1 MKPRKLIMQGFGP
14 YVEKTELDFS
24 KFEHKGLFLICGDTG
39 AGKTMIFD
47 AICYALYGET
57 SGDYRDE
64 KNLKSEYVDVKAK
77 SFVDFYFEHQGKEY
91 HIYRE
96 PSYQYVNR
104 NGNIT
109 DNAEKVIF
117 YQPDG
122 STIENVKQVDGSKNQ
137 PGAISLL
144 LNINVSQFKQV
155 AMIAQGEFWKLLNAS
170 TTDRTAILRNIFQTG
185 SYKALEFKLKS
196 RMDASDKQKQTIA
209 QTITEAFDDVQVPE
223 DGGRST
229 LADVDQTAVDNAELS
244 SASDVDQTGTETA
257 GVSEPADAKQIE
269 TEDSQPL
276 TTAQKIV
283 DLQEKLR
290 NLSRNQNKK
299 KENIVWNIDDMLV
312 WLDEILQ
319 QDKVQE
325 AGKQV
330 QLKEAEETL
339 RNQQDRLA
347 TARMNNEILTSY
359 AKAKEALALLEEQKD
374 SYADRQA
381 TLERYKQAT
390 YKVKPDYVAWQTKQ
404 AECAQ
409 TRQQIEAG
417 QVRIEA
423 CEKRAAQAD
432 AGVTEAEKMRP
443 EADACQQKI
452 RKIREEE
459 NDYKIREDLKRQAQ
473 DIQAQQAALQRRESA
488 LVTDEQALQNKIQDL
503 LARKQQLDGKPDEL
517 SKEKEI
523 YKDFQGMKD
532 RTDEIA
538 DVEIP
543 AWEAKKQA
551 YHAASDTYTACW
563 DVYEKAKE
571 TYTRADRLYRA
582 NLIGILAQNLSEGD
596 ACPVCGSTHHE
607 QLAPLVEASVT
618 EERWKALR
626 QEEETKQQ
634 EMNAA
639 MNKTTACR
647 ESLQAHETQ
656 LEKDIRGCMKEE
668 FAVKAANLQEL
679 VEAFHG
685 QRTLLMDCLKQREAN
700 VAKLQRSC
708 DQLKETEQTLQS
720 AQGEETTQLAR
731 VRNQLAQEKQEL
743 IAKQAET
750 KAKLEKL
757 ATLQFPDWNTAK
769 DEGNLAMKRL
779 NQINK
784 AIETAAETKRQAEEA
799 KTRALTEVETNRKL
813 IEKQQQDA
821 KQLQDVFEAKLAE
834 YQFMTVEELQAYVVS
849 DVQIQTGEKQIA
861 DYAKSV
867 AEVTAK
873 VNQLETDNHA
883 KELELVDL
891 EALRTEQDTQRRQ
904 VEQIRAEMQ
913 TITFRMQN
921 NCAKRQKIEEN
932 KSGYKKAEK
941 EYDMSRHLYNLVS
954 GQAGTKKGKI
964 TFEQYIQAA
973 GFDSIVDA
981 ANKHLEPM
989 SENQFQLFRKEGALS
1004 MQSNNFLDLE
1014 VLDINTGRRRPV
1026 GNLSGG
1032 ESFKASLS
1040 LALGL
1045 SDTIAQNRGG
1055 IQMDALFVD
1064 EGFGTLDRKSLE
1076 ETKAALMSLSG
1087 ANKLVGIISHRDELM
1102 EIPQKLIVT
1111 KAQDGS
1117 HIRMETEL

>member
-77 SFVDFYFEHQGKEY
+77 SFVDFYFEHQGKNY

-137 PGAISLL
+137 PGAISQL

-170 TTDRTAILRNIFQTG
+170 TADRTAILRNIFQTG

-223 DGGRST
+223 DGGKPESM
-229 LADVDQTAVDNAELS
+229 DVDQTDADNVGQQELTEENS
-244 SASDVDQTGTETA
+244 SASGK
-257 GVSEPADAKQIE
+257 EPAD
-269 TEDSQPL
+269 SQSL

-290 NLSRNQNKK
+290 NLSRSQNKK

-359 AKAKEALALLEEQKD
+359 AKSKEALALLDEQKD

-432 AGVTEAEKMRP
+432 AGVTEAEKLRP

-452 RKIREEE
+452 RKIQEEE
-459 NDYKIREDLKRQAQ
+459 NDYKIREDLKRQAL
-473 DIQAQQAALQRRESA
+473 DIQAQQEALQRRELA

-503 LARKQQLDGKPDEL
+503 LVRKNQLDGKPDEL

-532 RTDEIA
+532 KTDEIA

-551 YHAASDTYTACW
+551 YQAASDTYTACRE
-563 DVYEKAKE
+563 VYEKARE
-571 TYTRADRLYRA
+571 TYNQADRLYRA

-647 ESLQAHETQ
+647 ESLQAREIQ

-668 FAVKAANLQEL
+668 FAAQAANLQEL

-708 DQLKETEQTLQS
+708 DQLKETEQALQS

-731 VRNQLAQEKQEL
+731 VRNQLAQEKQDL

-757 ATLQFPDWNTAK
+757 ETLQFPDWNTAK

-813 IEKQQQDA
+813 IAKQQQDA
-821 KQLQDVFEAKLAE
+821 KQLQDVFEAKMAE
-834 YQFMTVEELQAYVVS
+834 YQFTAVEELQAYVVS

-891 EALRTEQDTQRRQ
+891 ETLRTEQDTQRRQ

-921 NCAKRQKIEEN
+921 NCAKRQKIEDN
-932 KSGYKKAEK
+932 KTGYKKAEK
-941 EYDMSRHLYNLVS
+941 ESDMSRHLYNLVS

>member
-229 LADVDQTAVDNAELS
+229 LADADQTE
-244 SASDVDQTGTETA
+244 A
-257 GVSEPADAKQIE
+257 G
-269 TEDSQPL
+269 SQPL

-290 NLSRNQNKK
+290 NLSRSQNKK

-359 AKAKEALALLEEQKD
+359 AKAKEALALLDEQKD

-404 AECAQ
+404 AECTQ

-417 QVRIEA
+417 QIRIEA
-423 CEKRAAQAD
+423 CEKRVAQAD
-432 AGVTEAEKMRP
+432 AGVTEAEKLRP

-452 RKIREEE
+452 RKIQEEE

-473 DIQAQQAALQRRESA
+473 DIQTQQAALQRRESA

-532 RTDEIA
+532 KTDEIA

-563 DVYEKAKE
+563 DVYEKARE
-571 TYTRADRLYRA
+571 TYNQADRLYRA

-647 ESLQAHETQ
+647 ESLQAHEIQ
-656 LEKDIRGCMKEE
+656 LEKDIRGCMKEQ

-679 VEAFHG
+679 VEVFHG

-708 DQLKETEQTLQS
+708 DQLKETERALQS

-813 IEKQQQDA
+813 IAKQQQDA

-883 KELELVDL
+883 KELEPVDL

-921 NCAKRQKIEEN
+921 NCAKRQKIEDN

-941 EYDMSRHLYNLVS
+941 ESDMSRHLYNLVS

>member
-77 SFVDFYFEHQGKEY
+77 SFVDFYFKHQGKEY

-223 DGGRST
+223 DGGRSN
-229 LADVDQTAVDNAELS
+229 LADAN
-244 SASDVDQTGTETA
+244 
-257 GVSEPADAKQIE
+257 QIE
-269 TEDSQPL
+269 ADSQPL

-359 AKAKEALALLEEQKD
+359 AKAKEALALLDEQKD

-423 CEKRAAQAD
+423 CEKRVAQAD
-432 AGVTEAEKMRP
+432 AGVTEAEKLRP

-452 RKIREEE
+452 RKIQEEE

-473 DIQAQQAALQRRESA
+473 EIQTQQAALQRRESA

-647 ESLQAHETQ
+647 ESLQAQEIQ

-708 DQLKETEQTLQS
+708 DQLKETERALQS

-813 IEKQQQDA
+813 IAKQQQDA

-941 EYDMSRHLYNLVS
+941 ESDMSRHLYNLVS

>member
-229 LADVDQTAVDNAELS
+229 LADADQT
-244 SASDVDQTGTETA
+244 
-257 GVSEPADAKQIE
+257 E

-359 AKAKEALALLEEQKD
+359 AKAKEALALLDEQKD
-374 SYADRQA
+374 AYADRQA

-404 AECAQ
+404 SECAQ

-432 AGVTEAEKMRP
+432 AGVTEAEKLRP

-452 RKIREEE
+452 RKIQEEE
-459 NDYKIREDLKRQAQ
+459 NDYKIREDLKRQAL
-473 DIQAQQAALQRRESA
+473 DIQAQQEALQRRESA

-503 LARKQQLDGKPDEL
+503 LVRKKQLDGKPDEL
-517 SKEKEI
+517 SKDKEI

-532 RTDEIA
+532 KTDEIA

-551 YHAASDTYTACW
+551 YQAASDTYSVCRE
-563 DVYEKAKE
+563 VYEKAGE
-571 TYTRADRLYRA
+571 TYNRADRLYRA

-639 MNKTTACR
+639 MNKTTACW
-647 ESLQAHETQ
+647 ESLQAQETQ

-708 DQLKETEQTLQS
+708 DQLGETEQALQS

-813 IEKQQQDA
+813 IAKQQQDA

-834 YQFMTVEELQAYVVS
+834 YQFTAVEELQAYVVS

-891 EALRTEQDTQRRQ
+891 ETLRTEQDTQRRQ

-941 EYDMSRHLYNLVS
+941 ESDMSRHLYNLVS

>member
-209 QTITEAFDDVQVPE
+209 QTITEAFDDVQVDVGRVDTDAIGLSETVDANQIDADNDGQPE
-223 DGGRST
+223 MS
-229 LADVDQTAVDNAELS
+229 
-244 SASDVDQTGTETA
+244 
-257 GVSEPADAKQIE
+257 GVENSPVSIDEPA
-269 TEDSQPL
+269 DSQPL

-290 NLSRNQNKK
+290 NLSRSQNKK

-359 AKAKEALALLEEQKD
+359 AKAKEALALLDEQKD

-423 CEKRAAQAD
+423 CEKRTAQAD
-432 AGVTEAEKMRP
+432 AGVTEAEKLRP

-452 RKIREEE
+452 RKIQKEE
-459 NDYKIREDLKRQAQ
+459 NDYKIREDLKRQAL
-473 DIQAQQAALQRRESA
+473 DIQTQQEALQRRESA
-488 LVTDEQALQNKIQDL
+488 LVTGEQALQNKIQDL
-503 LARKQQLDGKPDEL
+503 LVRKQQLDGKPDEL
-517 SKEKEI
+517 FKEKEI

-551 YHAASDTYTACW
+551 YRAAYDTYTACRE
-563 DVYEKAKE
+563 VYEKAIE
-571 TYTRADRLYRA
+571 TYNRADRLYRA

-639 MNKTTACR
+639 MNKTTACW
-647 ESLQAHETQ
+647 ESLQAQETQ

-708 DQLKETEQTLQS
+708 DQLGETEQALQS

-813 IEKQQQDA
+813 IAKQQQDA

-834 YQFMTVEELQAYVVS
+834 YKFMTVEELQAYVVS

-921 NCAKRQKIEEN
+921 NCAKRQKIEDN

-941 EYDMSRHLYNLVS
+941 ESDMSRHLYNLVS

-1117 HIRMETEL
+1117 HIRMDTEL

>member
-47 AICYALYGET
+47 AICYALYGKT

-223 DGGRST
+223 DGGRSN
-229 LADVDQTAVDNAELS
+229 LADADQTEA
-244 SASDVDQTGTETA
+244 
-257 GVSEPADAKQIE
+257 
-269 TEDSQPL
+269 DSQPL

-290 NLSRNQNKK
+290 NLSTSQNKK

-359 AKAKEALALLEEQKD
+359 AKAKEALALLDEQKD

-404 AECAQ
+404 AECTQ

-417 QVRIEA
+417 QIRIEA
-423 CEKRAAQAD
+423 CEKRVAQAD
-432 AGVTEAEKMRP
+432 AGVTEAEKLRP

-473 DIQAQQAALQRRESA
+473 DIQTQQAALQRRESA

-532 RTDEIA
+532 KTDEIA

-563 DVYEKAKE
+563 DVYEKARE
-571 TYTRADRLYRA
+571 TYNQADRLYRA

-647 ESLQAHETQ
+647 ESLQAQEIQ
-656 LEKDIRGCMKEE
+656 LEKDIRCCMKEE

-708 DQLKETEQTLQS
+708 DQLKETEQALQS

-813 IEKQQQDA
+813 IAKQQQDA

-883 KELELVDL
+883 KELEPVDL

-921 NCAKRQKIEEN
+921 NCAKRQKIEDN

-941 EYDMSRHLYNLVS
+941 ESDMSRHLYNLVS

>member
-223 DGGRST
+223 DGERST
-229 LADVDQTAVDNAELS
+229 LADADQT
-244 SASDVDQTGTETA
+244 
-257 GVSEPADAKQIE
+257 E

-290 NLSRNQNKK
+290 NLSRSQNKK

-359 AKAKEALALLEEQKD
+359 AKAKEALALLDEQKD
-374 SYADRQA
+374 AYADRQA

-409 TRQQIEAG
+409 TRHQIEAG

-432 AGVTEAEKMRP
+432 AGVTEAEKLRP

-473 DIQAQQAALQRRESA
+473 DIQTQQAALQRRESV

-532 RTDEIA
+532 MTDEIA

-571 TYTRADRLYRA
+571 IYTRADRLYRA

-647 ESLQAHETQ
+647 ESLQAHEIQ

-679 VEAFHG
+679 VEVFHG

-708 DQLKETEQTLQS
+708 DQLKETERALQS

-813 IEKQQQDA
+813 IAKQQQDA

-989 SENQFQLFRKEGALS
+989 SENQFQLFRKEGTLS

>member
-117 YQPDG
+117 HQPDG

-223 DGGRST
+223 DGERST
-229 LADVDQTAVDNAELS
+229 LAD
-244 SASDVDQTGTETA
+244 
-257 GVSEPADAKQIE
+257 ADQIE
-269 TEDSQPL
+269 ADSQPL

-290 NLSRNQNKK
+290 NLSKSQNKK

-325 AGKQV
+325 AGKQM

-359 AKAKEALALLEEQKD
+359 AKAKEALALLDEQKD

-423 CEKRAAQAD
+423 CEKRVAQAD
-432 AGVTEAEKMRP
+432 AGVTEAEKLRP

-452 RKIREEE
+452 RKIQEEE
-459 NDYKIREDLKRQAQ
+459 NDYKIREDLKRQAL

-551 YHAASDTYTACW
+551 YHVASDIYTACW
-563 DVYEKAKE
+563 DVYEKARE
-571 TYTRADRLYRA
+571 TYNQADRLYRA

-647 ESLQAHETQ
+647 ESLQAQEIQ

-668 FAVKAANLQEL
+668 FAVKAVNLQEL

-708 DQLKETEQTLQS
+708 DQLKETEQALQS

-813 IEKQQQDA
+813 IAKQQQDA

-883 KELELVDL
+883 KELEPVDL

-921 NCAKRQKIEEN
+921 NCAKRQKIEDN

-941 EYDMSRHLYNLVS
+941 ESDMSRHLYNLVS

>member
-223 DGGRST
+223 DGERST
-229 LADVDQTAVDNAELS
+229 LADADQT
-244 SASDVDQTGTETA
+244 
-257 GVSEPADAKQIE
+257 E

-432 AGVTEAEKMRP
+432 AGVTEAEKLRP

-473 DIQAQQAALQRRESA
+473 DIQTQQAALQRRESA

-532 RTDEIA
+532 RTDEIT

-647 ESLQAHETQ
+647 ESLQAHEIQ

-679 VEAFHG
+679 VEVFHG

-708 DQLKETEQTLQS
+708 DQLKETEQALQS

-813 IEKQQQDA
+813 IAKQQQDA

-861 DYAKSV
+861 DYEKSV

-989 SENQFQLFRKEGALS
+989 SENQFQLFRKEGTLS

>member
-223 DGGRST
+223 DGERST
-229 LADVDQTAVDNAELS
+229 LAD
-244 SASDVDQTGTETA
+244 
-257 GVSEPADAKQIE
+257 ADQIE
-269 TEDSQPL
+269 ADSQPL

-290 NLSRNQNKK
+290 NLSRSQNKK

-359 AKAKEALALLEEQKD
+359 AKAKEALALLDEQKD

-423 CEKRAAQAD
+423 CEKRAA
-432 AGVTEAEKMRP
+432 P

-452 RKIREEE
+452 RKIQEEE
-459 NDYKIREDLKRQAQ
+459 NDYKIREALKRQAL
-473 DIQAQQAALQRRESA
+473 DIQAQQEALQRRESA

-503 LARKQQLDGKPDEL
+503 LVRKKQLDGKPDEL
-517 SKEKEI
+517 SQEKEI

-532 RTDEIA
+532 KTDEIA

-551 YHAASDTYTACW
+551 YQAASDTYSACW
-563 DVYEKAKE
+563 EVYEKARE
-571 TYTRADRLYRA
+571 TYNQADRLYRA

-647 ESLQAHETQ
+647 ESLQAQEIQ

-708 DQLKETEQTLQS
+708 DQLKETEQALQS
-720 AQGEETTQLAR
+720 AQGEETTQLTR

-757 ATLQFPDWNTAK
+757 ETLQFPDWNTAK

-813 IEKQQQDA
+813 IAKQQQDA
-821 KQLQDVFEAKLAE
+821 KQLQDVFEAKMAE
-834 YQFMTVEELQAYVVS
+834 YQFTAVEELQAYVVS

-891 EALRTEQDTQRRQ
+891 ETLRTEQDTQRRQ

-941 EYDMSRHLYNLVS
+941 ESDMSRHLYNLVS

-1004 MQSNNFLDLE
+1004 MQSNNFFDLE

>member
-24 KFEHKGLFLICGDTG
+24 KFEHKGLFLICGDIG

-91 HIYRE
+91 HVYRE

-229 LADVDQTAVDNAELS
+229 MADADQTE
-244 SASDVDQTGTETA
+244 A
-257 GVSEPADAKQIE
+257 G
-269 TEDSQPL
+269 SQPL

-290 NLSRNQNKK
+290 NLSKSQNKK

-432 AGVTEAEKMRP
+432 AGVTEAEKLRP

-503 LARKQQLDGKPDEL
+503 LARKQRLDGKPDEL

-523 YKDFQGMKD
+523 YKDFLGMKD

-647 ESLQAHETQ
+647 ESLQAHEIQ

-708 DQLKETEQTLQS
+708 DQLKETERALQS

-757 ATLQFPDWNTAK
+757 ETLQFPDWNTAK

-813 IEKQQQDA
+813 IAKQQQDA

-834 YQFMTVEELQAYVVS
+834 YQFTAVEELQAYVVS

-867 AEVTAK
+867 AEVIAK

>member
-14 YVEKTELDFS
+14 YVEKTEIDFS
-24 KFEHKGLFLICGDTG
+24 KFEHKGLFLICGNTG

-64 KNLKSEYVDVKAK
+64 RNLKSEYVYVKAK
-77 SFVDFYFEHQGKEY
+77 SFVDFYFEHQGKDY

-104 NGNIT
+104 NGKIT

-137 PGAISLL
+137 PGAIPLL

-170 TTDRTAILRNIFQTG
+170 TADRTTILRNIFQTG

-196 RMDASDKQKQTIA
+196 RMDASDDRKNAIA
-209 QTITEAFDDVQVPE
+209 QTITEAFGDVQVPE
-223 DGGRST
+223 DRGKST
-229 LADVDQTAVDNAELS
+229 LADVDQTDADNAKLAALEDQIDTDAVGQPEMENS
-244 SASDVDQTGTETA
+244 SAGDDAQ
-257 GVSEPADAKQIE
+257 ADR
-269 TEDSQPL
+269 QPL
-276 TTAQKIV
+276 SPAQKIV
-283 DLQEKLR
+283 DLQEKLK
-290 NLSRNQNKK
+290 NLDKKQDKK
-299 KENIVWNIDDMLV
+299 KDKTVWNIEDMLT
-312 WLDEILQ
+312 WIAEILQ
-319 QDKVQE
+319 EDADKE
-325 AGKQV
+325 TKKQK

-339 RNQQDRLA
+339 RNLQDRLA
-347 TARMNNEILTSY
+347 TAKMNNEILTNY
-359 AKAKEALALLEEQKD
+359 AKAKEALAVLESQKNA
-374 SYADRQA
+374 YADRQA
-381 TLERYKQAT
+381 TLELCKQAT

-417 QVRIEA
+417 QVRIKA
-423 CEKRAAQAD
+423 CEKRVAQAD
-432 AGVTEAEKMRP
+432 AGVTEAEKLRP

-452 RKIREEE
+452 HKIQEEE
-459 NDYKIREDLKRQAQ
+459 NDYKSREDLKRLHL
-473 DIQAQQAALQRRESA
+473 DIQAQQAALQRREMA
-488 LVTDEQALQNKIQDL
+488 LVTEEQVLQQKIRNL
-503 LARKQQLDGKPDEL
+503 LARKQQLAGKPDEL
-517 SKEKEI
+517 YKEKEI
-523 YKDFQGMKD
+523 YKDFHDMKEK
-532 RTDEIA
+532 TNEIA

-551 YHAASDTYTACW
+551 HQAAAHSYMACRAA
-563 DVYEKAKE
+563 YENARE
-571 TYTRADRLYRA
+571 AYDRADRLYRA

-607 QLAPLVEASVT
+607 HLAPLVEASVT
-618 EERWKALR
+618 EERWKALK
-626 QEEETKQQ
+626 QEEETKQL

-639 MNKTTACR
+639 MNKATACK
-647 ESLQAHETQ
+647 ESLQAQETQ
-656 LEKDIRGCMKEE
+656 LEKDIRICMKAE
-668 FAVKAANLQEL
+668 FAAQAANLEDL
-679 VEAFHG
+679 VEVFHG
-685 QRTLLMDCLKQREAN
+685 QRTILMEHLKQQEAK
-700 VAKLQRSC
+700 VEDLQQSC
-708 DQLKETEQTLQS
+708 NRLKETEQALQS
-720 AQGEETTQLAR
+720 AQGEETTQLAY

-743 IAKQAET
+743 IARQAET

-757 ATLQFPDWNTAK
+757 QTLAFPDWNTAK
-769 DEGNLAMKRL
+769 NEGNLAIQRL
-779 NQINK
+779 NQINQT
-784 AIETAAETKRQAEEA
+784 IETAAEVKRQAEDA

-813 IEKQQQDA
+813 IAKQEQDA
-821 KQLQDVFEAKLAE
+821 KQLQDVFEAKLTE
-834 YQFMTVEELQAYVVS
+834 YQFTTVEELQAYVVT
-849 DVQIQTGEKQIA
+849 DVQIQTEEKQIA
-861 DYAKSV
+861 DYAKRI
-867 AEVTAK
+867 AEITAK
-873 VNQLETDNHA
+873 VTQLEMDNHA

-891 EALRTEQDTQRRQ
+891 ETLRAEQETQRVQ
-904 VEQIRAEMQ
+904 VEAVRAELQ

-921 NCAKRQKIEEN
+921 NLAKRQKIEEN
-932 KSGYKKAEK
+932 KSGYEKTEK
-941 EYDMSRHLYNLVS
+941 EYNLSNNLYNLVS
-954 GQAGTKKGKI
+954 GQARTKKGKI
-964 TFEQYIQAA
+964 TFEQYIQAT

-989 SENQFQLFRKEGALS
+989 SEKQFRLFRKEGALS
-1004 MQSNNFLDLE
+1004 MQSSNFLDLE
-1014 VLDINTGRRRPV
+1014 VLDTNTGKRRPV

-1032 ESFKASLS
+1032 ESFKTSLS

-1045 SDTIAQNRGG
+1045 SDTIAQKRGG

-1064 EGFGTLDRKSLE
+1064 EGFGTLDNKSLE

-1111 KAQDGS
+1111 KEQDGS

>member
-77 SFVDFYFEHQGKEY
+77 SFVDFYFEHQGKDY

-229 LADVDQTAVDNAELS
+229 LADADQT
-244 SASDVDQTGTETA
+244 
-257 GVSEPADAKQIE
+257 E

-359 AKAKEALALLEEQKD
+359 AKAKEALALLDEQKD
-374 SYADRQA
+374 AYADRQA

-404 AECAQ
+404 SECAQ

-432 AGVTEAEKMRP
+432 AGVTEAEKLRP

-452 RKIREEE
+452 RKIQEEE
-459 NDYKIREDLKRQAQ
+459 NDYKIREDLKRQAL
-473 DIQAQQAALQRRESA
+473 DIQAQQEALQRRESA

-503 LARKQQLDGKPDEL
+503 LVRKKQLDGKPDEL
-517 SKEKEI
+517 SKDKEI

-532 RTDEIA
+532 KTDEIA

-551 YHAASDTYTACW
+551 YQAASDTYSVCRE
-563 DVYEKAKE
+563 VYEKAGE
-571 TYTRADRLYRA
+571 TYNRADRLYRA

-639 MNKTTACR
+639 MNKTTACW
-647 ESLQAHETQ
+647 ESLQAQETQ

-708 DQLKETEQTLQS
+708 DQLGETEQALQS

-813 IEKQQQDA
+813 IAKQQQDA

-834 YQFMTVEELQAYVVS
+834 YQFTAVEELQAYVVS

-891 EALRTEQDTQRRQ
+891 ETLRTEQDTQRRQ

-941 EYDMSRHLYNLVS
+941 ESDMSRHLYNLVS

>member
-223 DGGRST
+223 DGERST
-229 LADVDQTAVDNAELS
+229 LADADQT
-244 SASDVDQTGTETA
+244 
-257 GVSEPADAKQIE
+257 E
-269 TEDSQPL
+269 TEDGQPL
-276 TTAQKIV
+276 TTTQKIV

-290 NLSRNQNKK
+290 NLSRSQNKK

-325 AGKQV
+325 AGKQA

-409 TRQQIEAG
+409 TRHQIEAG

-432 AGVTEAEKMRP
+432 AGVTEAEKLRP

-473 DIQAQQAALQRRESA
+473 DIQTQQAALQRRESV

-647 ESLQAHETQ
+647 ESLQAHEIQ

-679 VEAFHG
+679 VEVFHG

-708 DQLKETEQTLQS
+708 DQLKETERALQS

-813 IEKQQQDA
+813 IAKQQQDA

>member
-47 AICYALYGET
+47 AICYALYGKT

-223 DGGRST
+223 DGGRSN
-229 LADVDQTAVDNAELS
+229 LADADQTEA
-244 SASDVDQTGTETA
+244 
-257 GVSEPADAKQIE
+257 
-269 TEDSQPL
+269 DSQPL

-290 NLSRNQNKK
+290 NLSRSQNKK

-359 AKAKEALALLEEQKD
+359 AKAKEALALLDEQKD

-404 AECAQ
+404 AECTQ

-417 QVRIEA
+417 QIRIEA
-423 CEKRAAQAD
+423 CEKRVAQAD
-432 AGVTEAEKMRP
+432 AGVTEAEKLRP

-473 DIQAQQAALQRRESA
+473 DIQTQQAALQRRESA

-532 RTDEIA
+532 KTDEIA

-563 DVYEKAKE
+563 DVYEKARE
-571 TYTRADRLYRA
+571 TYNQADRLYRA

-647 ESLQAHETQ
+647 ESLQAQEIQ
-656 LEKDIRGCMKEE
+656 LEKDIRCCMKEE

-708 DQLKETEQTLQS
+708 DQLKETEQALQS

-813 IEKQQQDA
+813 IAKQQQDA

-883 KELELVDL
+883 KELEPVDL

-921 NCAKRQKIEEN
+921 NCAKRQKIEDN

-941 EYDMSRHLYNLVS
+941 ESDMSRHLYNLVS

>member
-229 LADVDQTAVDNAELS
+229 LADADQT
-244 SASDVDQTGTETA
+244 
-257 GVSEPADAKQIE
+257 E

-359 AKAKEALALLEEQKD
+359 AKAKEALALLDEQKD

-417 QVRIEA
+417 QIRIEA
-423 CEKRAAQAD
+423 CEKRTAQAD
-432 AGVTEAEKMRP
+432 AGVTEAEKLRP

-452 RKIREEE
+452 RKIQEEE
-459 NDYKIREDLKRQAQ
+459 NDYKIREDLKRQAL
-473 DIQAQQAALQRRESA
+473 DIQTQQEALQRRESA
-488 LVTDEQALQNKIQDL
+488 LVTGEQALQNKIQDL
-503 LARKQQLDGKPDEL
+503 LVRKQQLDGKPDEL
-517 SKEKEI
+517 FKEKEI

-551 YHAASDTYTACW
+551 YRAAYDTYTACRE
-563 DVYEKAKE
+563 VYEKAIE
-571 TYTRADRLYRA
+571 TYNRADRLYRA

-639 MNKTTACR
+639 MNKTTACW
-647 ESLQAHETQ
+647 ESLQAQETQ

-700 VAKLQRSC
+700 VAKLRRSC
-708 DQLKETEQTLQS
+708 DQLGETEQALQS

-813 IEKQQQDA
+813 IAKQQQDA

-921 NCAKRQKIEEN
+921 NCAKRQKIEDN

-941 EYDMSRHLYNLVS
+941 ESDMSRHLYNLVS

-1117 HIRMETEL
+1117 HIRMDTEL

>member
-77 SFVDFYFEHQGKEY
+77 SFVDFYFEHQGKDY

-170 TTDRTAILRNIFQTG
+170 TADRTAILRNIFQTG

-209 QTITEAFDDVQVPE
+209 QTITEAFDDVQVDVGRVDTDTIGLSEAADANQAAE
-223 DGGRST
+223 DTDGQPG
-229 LADVDQTAVDNAELS
+229 LS
-244 SASDVDQTGTETA
+244 
-257 GVSEPADAKQIE
+257 GVENSPVSIDEPA
-269 TEDSQPL
+269 DSQPL
-276 TTAQKIV
+276 TTAQKIL

-290 NLSRNQNKK
+290 NLSRSQNKK

-359 AKAKEALALLEEQKD
+359 AKAKEALALLDEQKD

-409 TRQQIEAG
+409 TRQQIEEG
-417 QVRIEA
+417 QARIEA

-432 AGVTEAEKMRP
+432 AGVIEAEKLRP

-452 RKIREEE
+452 RKIQEEE
-459 NDYKIREDLKRQAQ
+459 NDYKIREDLKRQAL
-473 DIQAQQAALQRRESA
+473 DIQAQQEALQRRESA

-503 LARKQQLDGKPDEL
+503 LVRKKQLDGKPDEL

-532 RTDEIA
+532 KTDEIA

-551 YHAASDTYTACW
+551 YQAASDTYSACW
-563 DVYEKAKE
+563 EVYEKARE
-571 TYTRADRLYRA
+571 TYNQADRLYRA

-647 ESLQAHETQ
+647 ESLQAQEIQ

-668 FAVKAANLQEL
+668 FATRAANLQEL

-708 DQLKETEQTLQS
+708 DQLRETEQALQS

-757 ATLQFPDWNTAK
+757 ETLQFPDWNTAK

-813 IEKQQQDA
+813 IAKQQQDA
-821 KQLQDVFEAKLAE
+821 KQLQDVFEAKMAE
-834 YQFMTVEELQAYVVS
+834 YQFTAVEELQAYVVS

-891 EALRTEQDTQRRQ
+891 ETLRTEQDTQRRQ

-941 EYDMSRHLYNLVS
+941 ESDMSRHLYNLVS

>member
-223 DGGRST
+223 DGERST
-229 LADVDQTAVDNAELS
+229 LADAN
-244 SASDVDQTGTETA
+244 
-257 GVSEPADAKQIE
+257 QIE
-269 TEDSQPL
+269 ADSQPL

-290 NLSRNQNKK
+290 NLSKSQNKK

-432 AGVTEAEKMRP
+432 AGVTEAEKLRP

-473 DIQAQQAALQRRESA
+473 EIQAQQAALQRRESA

-647 ESLQAHETQ
+647 ESLQAHEIQ

-679 VEAFHG
+679 VEVFHG

-708 DQLKETEQTLQS
+708 DQLKETEQALQS

-813 IEKQQQDA
+813 IAKQQQDA

-941 EYDMSRHLYNLVS
+941 ESDMSRHLYNLVS

-989 SENQFQLFRKEGALS
+989 SENQFQLFRKEGTLS

>member
-47 AICYALYGET
+47 AICYALYGKT

-223 DGGRST
+223 DGERST
-229 LADVDQTAVDNAELS
+229 LADADQTE
-244 SASDVDQTGTETA
+244 A
-257 GVSEPADAKQIE
+257 G
-269 TEDSQPL
+269 SQPL

-359 AKAKEALALLEEQKD
+359 AKAKEALALLDEQKD

-417 QVRIEA
+417 QIRIEA
-423 CEKRAAQAD
+423 CEKRTAQAD
-432 AGVTEAEKMRP
+432 AGVTEAEKLRP

-452 RKIREEE
+452 RKIQEEE
-459 NDYKIREDLKRQAQ
+459 NDYKIREDLKRQAL
-473 DIQAQQAALQRRESA
+473 DIQTQQEALQRRESA
-488 LVTDEQALQNKIQDL
+488 LVTGEQALQNKIQDL
-503 LARKQQLDGKPDEL
+503 LVRKQQLDGKPDEL
-517 SKEKEI
+517 FKEKEI

-551 YHAASDTYTACW
+551 YRAAYDTYTACRE
-563 DVYEKAKE
+563 VYEKAIE
-571 TYTRADRLYRA
+571 TYNRADRLYRA

-639 MNKTTACR
+639 MNKTTACW
-647 ESLQAHETQ
+647 ESLQAQETQ

-700 VAKLQRSC
+700 VAKLRRSC
-708 DQLKETEQTLQS
+708 DQLGETEQALQS

-813 IEKQQQDA
+813 IAKQQQDA

-834 YQFMTVEELQAYVVS
+834 YQFTAVEELQAYVVS

-921 NCAKRQKIEEN
+921 NCAKRQKIEDN

-941 EYDMSRHLYNLVS
+941 ESDMSRHLYNLVS

-1117 HIRMETEL
+1117 HIRMDTEL

>member
-229 LADVDQTAVDNAELS
+229 LADADQT
-244 SASDVDQTGTETA
+244 
-257 GVSEPADAKQIE
+257 E

-359 AKAKEALALLEEQKD
+359 AKAKEALALLDEQKD

-423 CEKRAAQAD
+423 CEKRTAQAD
-432 AGVTEAEKMRP
+432 AGVTEAEKLRP

-452 RKIREEE
+452 RKIQEEE
-459 NDYKIREDLKRQAQ
+459 NDYKIREDLKRQAL
-473 DIQAQQAALQRRESA
+473 DIQTQQEALQRRESA
-488 LVTDEQALQNKIQDL
+488 LVTGEQALQNKIQDL
-503 LARKQQLDGKPDEL
+503 LVRKQQLDGKPDEL
-517 SKEKEI
+517 FKEKEI

-551 YHAASDTYTACW
+551 YRAAYDTYTACRE
-563 DVYEKAKE
+563 VYEKAIE
-571 TYTRADRLYRA
+571 TYNRADRLYRA

-639 MNKTTACR
+639 MNKTTACW
-647 ESLQAHETQ
+647 ESLQAQETQ

-708 DQLKETEQTLQS
+708 DQLGETEQALQS

-813 IEKQQQDA
+813 IAKQQQDA

-921 NCAKRQKIEEN
+921 NCAKRQKIEDN

-941 EYDMSRHLYNLVS
+941 ESDMSRHLYNLVS

-1117 HIRMETEL
+1117 HIRMDTEL

>member
-77 SFVDFYFEHQGKEY
+77 SFVDFYFEHQGKDY

-229 LADVDQTAVDNAELS
+229 LADAN
-244 SASDVDQTGTETA
+244 
-257 GVSEPADAKQIE
+257 QIE
-269 TEDSQPL
+269 ADSQPL

-432 AGVTEAEKMRP
+432 AGVTEAEKLRP

-503 LARKQQLDGKPDEL
+503 LARKQRLDGKPDEL

-634 EMNAA
+634 EMNTA

-647 ESLQAHETQ
+647 ESLQAHEIQ

-679 VEAFHG
+679 VEVFHG

-708 DQLKETEQTLQS
+708 DQLKETEQALQS

-813 IEKQQQDA
+813 IAKQQQDA

-834 YQFMTVEELQAYVVS
+834 YQFTAVEELQAYVVS

-883 KELELVDL
+883 KELEMVDL
-891 EALRTEQDTQRRQ
+891 EDLRTEQDTQRRQ

-921 NCAKRQKIEEN
+921 NCAKRQKIEDN

-941 EYDMSRHLYNLVS
+941 ESDMSRHLYNLVS

>member
-223 DGGRST
+223 DGERST
-229 LADVDQTAVDNAELS
+229 LADADQTEA
-244 SASDVDQTGTETA
+244 
-257 GVSEPADAKQIE
+257 
-269 TEDSQPL
+269 DSQPL

-290 NLSRNQNKK
+290 NLSRSQNKK

-330 QLKEAEETL
+330 QLEETL

-423 CEKRAAQAD
+423 CEKRTAQAD
-432 AGVTEAEKMRP
+432 AGVTEAEKLRP

-452 RKIREEE
+452 RKIQEEE
-459 NDYKIREDLKRQAQ
+459 NDYKIREDLKRQAL
-473 DIQAQQAALQRRESA
+473 DIQTQQEALQRRESA
-488 LVTDEQALQNKIQDL
+488 LVTGEQALQNKIQDL
-503 LARKQQLDGKPDEL
+503 LVRKQQLDGKPDEL
-517 SKEKEI
+517 FKEKEI
-523 YKDFQGMKD
+523 YKDFLGMKD
-532 RTDEIA
+532 KTDEIA

-563 DVYEKAKE
+563 DVYEKARE
-571 TYTRADRLYRA
+571 TYNRADRLYRA

-647 ESLQAHETQ
+647 ESLQAQEIQ

-708 DQLKETEQTLQS
+708 DQLKEAEQALQS

-813 IEKQQQDA
+813 IAKQQQDA

-834 YQFMTVEELQAYVVS
+834 YQFMTVEELQACVVS

-921 NCAKRQKIEEN
+921 NCAKRQKIEDN

-941 EYDMSRHLYNLVS
+941 ESDMSRHLYNLVS

-989 SENQFQLFRKEGALS
+989 SENQFQLFRKEGTLS

>member
-223 DGGRST
+223 DGERST
-229 LADVDQTAVDNAELS
+229 LADADQTEA
-244 SASDVDQTGTETA
+244 
-257 GVSEPADAKQIE
+257 
-269 TEDSQPL
+269 DSQPL

-290 NLSRNQNKK
+290 NLSRSQNKK

-423 CEKRAAQAD
+423 CEKRTAQAD
-432 AGVTEAEKMRP
+432 AGVTEAEKLRP

-452 RKIREEE
+452 RKIQEEE
-459 NDYKIREDLKRQAQ
+459 NDYKIREDLKRQAL
-473 DIQAQQAALQRRESA
+473 DIQTQQEALQRRESA
-488 LVTDEQALQNKIQDL
+488 LVTGEQALQNKIQDL
-503 LARKQQLDGKPDEL
+503 LVRKQQLDGKPDEL
-517 SKEKEI
+517 FKEKEI

-551 YHAASDTYTACW
+551 YRAAYDTYTACRE
-563 DVYEKAKE
+563 VYEKAIE
-571 TYTRADRLYRA
+571 TYNRADRLYRA

-639 MNKTTACR
+639 MNKTTACW
-647 ESLQAHETQ
+647 ESLQAQETQ

-708 DQLKETEQTLQS
+708 DQLGETEQALQS

-813 IEKQQQDA
+813 IAKQQQDA

-941 EYDMSRHLYNLVS
+941 ESDMSRHLYNLVS

-1117 HIRMETEL
+1117 HIRMDTEL

>member
-77 SFVDFYFEHQGKEY
+77 SFVDFYFEHQGKDY

-137 PGAISLL
+137 PGAISQL

-170 TTDRTAILRNIFQTG
+170 TADRTAILRNIFQTG

-209 QTITEAFDDVQVPE
+209 QTITEAFDDVQVDVGRVDTDAIGLSE
-223 DGGRST
+223 TVDANQAEADNDGQPG
-229 LADVDQTAVDNAELS
+229 LS
-244 SASDVDQTGTETA
+244 
-257 GVSEPADAKQIE
+257 GVENSPVSIDEPADSK
-269 TEDSQPL
+269 PL
-276 TTAQKIV
+276 TTAQKVV

-290 NLSRNQNKK
+290 NLSRSQNKK

-330 QLKEAEETL
+330 QLKEAEEIL

-359 AKAKEALALLEEQKD
+359 AKAKEALALLDEQKD

-432 AGVTEAEKMRP
+432 AGVTEAEKLRP

-452 RKIREEE
+452 RKIQEEE
-459 NDYKIREDLKRQAQ
+459 NDYKIREDLKRQAL
-473 DIQAQQAALQRRESA
+473 DIQAQQEALQRRESA

-503 LARKQQLDGKPDEL
+503 LVRKKQLDGKPDEL

-532 RTDEIA
+532 KTDEIA

-551 YHAASDTYTACW
+551 YQAAYDTYTACRE
-563 DVYEKAKE
+563 VYEKARE
-571 TYTRADRLYRA
+571 TYNQADRLYRA

-647 ESLQAHETQ
+647 ESLQAQEIQ

-668 FAVKAANLQEL
+668 FATRATNLQEL

-708 DQLKETEQTLQS
+708 DQLRETEQALQS

-813 IEKQQQDA
+813 IAKQQQDA
-821 KQLQDVFEAKLAE
+821 KQLQDVFEAKMAE
-834 YQFMTVEELQAYVVS
+834 YQFTAVEELQAYVVS

-891 EALRTEQDTQRRQ
+891 EALRTEQDTQRRR

-913 TITFRMQN
+913 AITFRMQN

-941 EYDMSRHLYNLVS
+941 ESDMSRHLYNLVS

-989 SENQFQLFRKEGALS
+989 SENQFQLFRKEGTLS

>member
-117 YQPDG
+117 YQPDD

-223 DGGRST
+223 DGERST
-229 LADVDQTAVDNAELS
+229 LAD
-244 SASDVDQTGTETA
+244 
-257 GVSEPADAKQIE
+257 ADQIE
-269 TEDSQPL
+269 ADSQPL

-290 NLSRNQNKK
+290 NLSRSQNKK

-325 AGKQV
+325 AGKQM

-432 AGVTEAEKMRP
+432 AGVTEAEKLRP

-473 DIQAQQAALQRRESA
+473 EIQAQQAALQRRESA

-647 ESLQAHETQ
+647 ESLQAHEIQ

-708 DQLKETEQTLQS
+708 DQLKETERALQS

-784 AIETAAETKRQAEEA
+784 VIETAAETKRQAEEA

-813 IEKQQQDA
+813 IAKQQQDA
-821 KQLQDVFEAKLAE
+821 KLLQDVFEAKLAE

-891 EALRTEQDTQRRQ
+891 EALRMEQDTQRRQ

>member
-223 DGGRST
+223 DGERST
-229 LADVDQTAVDNAELS
+229 LADADQT
-244 SASDVDQTGTETA
+244 
-257 GVSEPADAKQIE
+257 E

-290 NLSRNQNKK
+290 NLSRSQNKK

-359 AKAKEALALLEEQKD
+359 AKAKEALALLDEQKD
-374 SYADRQA
+374 AYADRQA

-409 TRQQIEAG
+409 TRHQIEAG

-432 AGVTEAEKMRP
+432 AGVTEAEKLRP

-473 DIQAQQAALQRRESA
+473 DIQTQQAALQRRESV

-532 RTDEIA
+532 MTDEIA

-647 ESLQAHETQ
+647 ESLQAHEIQ

-679 VEAFHG
+679 VEVFHG

-708 DQLKETEQTLQS
+708 DQLKETERALQS

-813 IEKQQQDA
+813 IAKQQQDA

-989 SENQFQLFRKEGALS
+989 SENQFQLFRKEGTLS

>member
-223 DGGRST
+223 DGERSN
-229 LADVDQTAVDNAELS
+229 LADADQT
-244 SASDVDQTGTETA
+244 
-257 GVSEPADAKQIE
+257 E

-325 AGKQV
+325 AGKQM

-359 AKAKEALALLEEQKD
+359 AKAKEALALLDEQKD

-432 AGVTEAEKMRP
+432 AGVTEAEKLRP

-473 DIQAQQAALQRRESA
+473 EIQTQQAALQRRESA

-538 DVEIP
+538 DVEVP

-551 YHAASDTYTACW
+551 YHAASDTYNACW
-563 DVYEKAKE
+563 DLYEKAKE

-647 ESLQAHETQ
+647 ESLQAHEIQ

-679 VEAFHG
+679 VEVFHG

-708 DQLKETEQTLQS
+708 DQLKETERALQS

-743 IAKQAET
+743 IAKQAEM

-813 IEKQQQDA
+813 IAKQQQDA

-861 DYAKSV
+861 DYEKSV

-921 NCAKRQKIEEN
+921 NCAKRQKIEDN

-941 EYDMSRHLYNLVS
+941 ESDMSRHLYNLVS

>member
-77 SFVDFYFEHQGKEY
+77 SFVDFYFKHQGKEY

-223 DGGRST
+223 DGGRSN
-229 LADVDQTAVDNAELS
+229 LADADQTAVDNAELS
-244 SASDVDQTGTETA
+244 SASDVNQTGTETA

-359 AKAKEALALLEEQKD
+359 AKAKEALALLDEQKD

-423 CEKRAAQAD
+423 CEKRVAQAD
-432 AGVTEAEKMRP
+432 AGVTEAEKLRP

-452 RKIREEE
+452 RKIQEEE

-473 DIQAQQAALQRRESA
+473 EIQTQQAALQRRESA

-647 ESLQAHETQ
+647 ESLQAQEIQ

-708 DQLKETEQTLQS
+708 DQLKETERALQS

-813 IEKQQQDA
+813 IAKQQQDA

-941 EYDMSRHLYNLVS
+941 ESDMSRHLYNLVS

-989 SENQFQLFRKEGALS
+989 SENQFQLFRKEGTLS

>member
-39 AGKTMIFD
+39 AGKSMIFD

-209 QTITEAFDDVQVPE
+209 QTITETFDDVQVPE

-229 LADVDQTAVDNAELS
+229 LADADQT
-244 SASDVDQTGTETA
+244 
-257 GVSEPADAKQIE
+257 E

-283 DLQEKLR
+283 DLREKLR

-359 AKAKEALALLEEQKD
+359 AKAKEALALLDEQKD

-423 CEKRAAQAD
+423 CEKRTAQAD
-432 AGVTEAEKMRP
+432 AGVTEAEKLRP

-452 RKIREEE
+452 RKIQEEE
-459 NDYKIREDLKRQAQ
+459 NDYKIREDLKRQAL
-473 DIQAQQAALQRRESA
+473 DIQTQQEALQRRESA
-488 LVTDEQALQNKIQDL
+488 LVTGEQALQNKIQDL
-503 LARKQQLDGKPDEL
+503 LVRKQQLDGKPDEL
-517 SKEKEI
+517 FKEKEI

-551 YHAASDTYTACW
+551 YRAAYDTYTACRE
-563 DVYEKAKE
+563 VYEKAIE
-571 TYTRADRLYRA
+571 TYNRADRLYRA

-639 MNKTTACR
+639 MNKTTACW
-647 ESLQAHETQ
+647 ESLQAQETQ

-708 DQLKETEQTLQS
+708 DQLGETEQALQS

-813 IEKQQQDA
+813 IAKQQQDA

-921 NCAKRQKIEEN
+921 NCAKRQKIEDN

-941 EYDMSRHLYNLVS
+941 ESDMSRHLYNLVS

>member
-77 SFVDFYFEHQGKEY
+77 SFVDFYFKHQGKEY

-223 DGGRST
+223 DGGRSN
-229 LADVDQTAVDNAELS
+229 LADADQTAVDNAELS
-244 SASDVDQTGTETA
+244 SASDVNQTGTETA

-359 AKAKEALALLEEQKD
+359 AKAKEALALLDEQKD

-423 CEKRAAQAD
+423 CEKRVAQAD
-432 AGVTEAEKMRP
+432 AGVTEAEKLRP

-452 RKIREEE
+452 RKIQEEE

-473 DIQAQQAALQRRESA
+473 EIQTQQAALQRRESA

-647 ESLQAHETQ
+647 ESLQAQEIQ

-708 DQLKETEQTLQS
+708 DQLKETERALQS

-813 IEKQQQDA
+813 IAKQQQDA

-941 EYDMSRHLYNLVS
+941 ESDMSRHLYNLVS

>member
-77 SFVDFYFEHQGKEY
+77 SFVDFYFEHQGKDY

-170 TTDRTAILRNIFQTG
+170 TADRTAILRNIFQTG

-209 QTITEAFDDVQVPE
+209 QTITEAFDDVQVDVGRVDTDTIGLSE
-223 DGGRST
+223 AADANQIEADTDGQPG
-229 LADVDQTAVDNAELS
+229 LS
-244 SASDVDQTGTETA
+244 
-257 GVSEPADAKQIE
+257 GVENSPVSIDEPA
-269 TEDSQPL
+269 DSQPL

-359 AKAKEALALLEEQKD
+359 AKAKEALALLDEQKD

-409 TRQQIEAG
+409 TRHQIEAG

-432 AGVTEAEKMRP
+432 AGVTEAEKLRP

-452 RKIREEE
+452 RKIQEEE
-459 NDYKIREDLKRQAQ
+459 NDYKIREDLKRQAL
-473 DIQAQQAALQRRESA
+473 DIQVQQEALQRRESA

-532 RTDEIA
+532 KTDEIA

-551 YHAASDTYTACW
+551 YHAASDTYSACW
-563 DVYEKAKE
+563 EVYEKARE
-571 TYTRADRLYRA
+571 TYNQADRLYRA

-647 ESLQAHETQ
+647 ESLQSQEIQ
-656 LEKDIRGCMKEE
+656 LEKDIRGCMKGE
-668 FAVKAANLQEL
+668 FAAQAANLQEL

-708 DQLKETEQTLQS
+708 DQLKETEQALQS
-720 AQGEETTQLAR
+720 AQGKETTQLAR

-757 ATLQFPDWNTAK
+757 ETLQFPDWNTAK

-813 IEKQQQDA
+813 IAKQQQDA
-821 KQLQDVFEAKLAE
+821 KQLQDVFEAKMAE
-834 YQFMTVEELQAYVVS
+834 YQFTAVEELQAYVVS

-891 EALRTEQDTQRRQ
+891 ETLRTEQDTQRRQ

-941 EYDMSRHLYNLVS
+941 ESDMSRHLYNLVS

>member
-1 MKPRKLIMQGFGP
+1 MKPKMLVMQGFGP
-14 YVEKTELDFS
+14 YVEKTEIDFS
-24 KFEHKGLFLICGDTG
+24 KFEQEGLFLICGDTG

-77 SFVDFYFEHQGKEY
+77 SFVDFYFEHQGKDY

-96 PSYQYVNR
+96 PSYQYENR
-104 NGNIT
+104 NGKIT

-122 STIENVKQVDGSKNQ
+122 STIENVKQVDGTKSQ
-137 PGAISLL
+137 PGAIPEL
-144 LNINVSQFKQV
+144 LNINVNQFKQV

-170 TTDRTAILRNIFQTG
+170 TADRTAILRNIFQTG

-196 RMDASDKQKQTIA
+196 RMDASDDRKNAIA
-209 QTITEAFDDVQVPE
+209 QTITEAFGDVQVPE
-223 DGGRST
+223 DGGKST
-229 LADVDQTAVDNAELS
+229 LADVDQTDADN
-244 SASDVDQTGTETA
+244 
-257 GVSEPADAKQIE
+257 
-269 TEDSQPL
+269 QPF
-276 TTAQKIV
+276 TPAQKIV
-283 DLQEKLR
+283 DLQEKLQ
-290 NLSRNQNKK
+290 NLDKKQDKK
-299 KENIVWNIDDMLV
+299 KDKTVWNIEDMLT
-312 WLDEILQ
+312 WIAEILQ
-319 QDKVQE
+319 EDADKE
-325 AGKQV
+325 TKKQK

-339 RNQQDRLA
+339 RSLQDRLA
-347 TARMNNEILTSY
+347 TAKMNNEILTSY
-359 AKAKEALALLEEQKD
+359 EKVKEALVVLEAQKD
-374 SYADRQA
+374 AYADRQA

-417 QVRIEA
+417 QVRIAE
-423 CEKRAAQAD
+423 CEKRVAQAD
-432 AGVTEAEKMRP
+432 SGVTEAEKLRP

-452 RKIREEE
+452 RKIQEEE
-459 NDYKIREDLKRQAQ
+459 NDYKSREELKQRNL
-473 DIQAQQAALQRRESA
+473 DIQAQQTTLQQREAALVAE
-488 LVTDEQALQNKIQDL
+488 EQALQNKIRNL
-503 LARKQQLDGKPDEL
+503 LARKQQLAGKPDEL
-517 SKEKEI
+517 YKEKEI

-532 RTDEIA
+532 KTDEIA

-551 YHAASDTYTACW
+551 HQAAAHSYMACRE
-563 DVYEKAKE
+563 VYENARE
-571 TYTRADRLYRA
+571 AYDRADQLYRA

-647 ESLQAHETQ
+647 ESLQAHEIQ

-708 DQLKETEQTLQS
+708 DQLKETEQALQS

-813 IEKQQQDA
+813 IAKQQQDA

-941 EYDMSRHLYNLVS
+941 ESDMSRHLYNLVS

-989 SENQFQLFRKEGALS
+989 SENQFQLFRKEGTLS